1 MGVMH
6 MIMSD
11 ERQERGPDGEAV
23 GRTGEAPA
31 EPLAPVGTRRVRRE
45 ALGTQ
50 ALDRL
55 REMIIEGELAPG
67 ARVVE
72 TALCAALDVSRTPL
86 REALKL
92 LAAEG
97 LVELLPHRGAR
108 IARFTAAEAREL
120 FEVIAGL
127 ESLAA
132 EFAAARMSER
142 QLGSLE
148 ELHARMARH
157 HARRRRHDY
166 FDLNSRIHEI
176 IVDFSGNSV
185 LRETHARLMARAG
198 RGRYMAILSPERW
211 DEAMGEHEAI
221 MRAFRERDPAVAAS
235 VWRQHLRR
243 TGEVVQQALDAEPR
257 GPAMTRRRA

>member
-6 MIMSD
+6 LLMSD
-11 ERQERGPDGEAV
+11 KRQEPGPDGEAA
-23 GRTGEAPA
+23 GRIGGAPA
-31 EPLAPVGTRRVRRE
+31 KPLAPVGTHRVRRE

-67 ARVVE
+67 TRVVE
-72 TALCAALDVSRTPL
+72 SALCAALDVSRTPL

-132 EFAAARMSER
+132 EFATTRMTER
-142 QLGSLE
+142 QLGHLE
-148 ELHARMARH
+148 QLHARMARH

-166 FDLNSRIHEI
+166 FHLNSHIHEM
-176 IVDFSGNSV
+176 IVELSGNSV

-211 DEAMGEHEAI
+211 DEAMGEHEAV
-221 MRAFRERDPAVAAS
+221 MQAFRGRDPVFAAS

-243 TGEVVQQALDAEPR
+243 TGEVVQQALETEPR
-257 GPAMTRRRA
+257 RQP